1 MMIKK
6 ALHLLLPRGVKDRIR
21 NVLTGHKNF
30 KYAFSE
36 SGEDLILLNI
46 FGNKIKK
53 KEKGF
58 YIDVGAY
65 DPHRGSNT
73 QLLYMHG
80 WQGINIDP
88 KPGTK
93 QLFDKYRPKDINLE
107 VAVSSKE
114 ETVSYF
120 TCGVADTLNSISR
133 ERFSE
138 LNIADS
144 IQEEI
149 QVPALPLSAIIEKY
163 VQKGQAIDFL
173 NLDVEGFDLVV
184 LTSNDWN
191 KYKPGVIAVEIDGY
205 TANDFIQSET
215 AQYLFNLGYEF
226 CAKTYILPRIATGFF
241 IHKEYYPS
249 ILH

>member
-1 MMIKK
+1 MVRKLLK
-6 ALHLLLPRGVKDRIR
+6 NLLPDSTRESIR
-21 NVLTGHKNF
+21 RVVTGYHNF

-46 FGNKIKK
+46 FGSKIKR

-58 YIDVGAY
+58 YIDIGAY

-93 QLFDKYRPKDINLE
+93 KIFDKYRPKDINLE
-107 VAVSSKE
+107 VAVSGKE

-120 TCGVADTLNSISR
+120 VCGVADTLNSISR

-144 IQEEI
+144 IKEEI

-163 VQKGQAIDFL
+163 VQKGQVIDFL
-173 NLDVEGFDLVV
+173 NIDVEGFDLVV
-184 LTSNDWN
+184 LNSNDWT

-205 TANDFIQSET
+205 TASDFIQSET

-241 IHKEYYPS
+241 IHKDYYHS
-249 ILH
+249 ILQ